1 MRDVRLILVRHGQT
15 AWNAEGRVQGGGS
28 LDRIGCIQASAL
40 AQRLV
45 NEPITQVYA
54 SPALRAKQTARYTA
68 GLLGIRVRQSSLLKD
83 LDYGRFAGAFIEDV
97 QKAAPGLFE
106 QWRDAPET
114 VTFENGENLANLRLR
129 MNKFIRKIKQSHQGE
144 TVLAAT
150 HDSPI
155 RIAASIAL
163 GLPDS
168 EHKQDYLKAPLASMT
183 ILNISSDSIV
193 LEAFR
198 DISHLENTDE

>member
-1 MRDVRLILVRHGQT
+1 
-15 AWNAEGRVQGGGS
+15 
-28 LDRIGCIQASAL
+28 
-40 AQRLV
+40 
-45 NEPITQVYA
+45 
-54 SPALRAKQTARYTA
+54 
-68 GLLGIRVRQSSLLKD
+68 
-83 LDYGRFAGAFIEDV
+83 
-97 QKAAPGLFE
+97 
-106 QWRDAPET
+106 
-114 VTFENGENLANLRLR
+114 

-198 DISHLENTDE
+198 DISHLENTDG